1 MNTEMRT
8 ISAGNSFASSM
19 RELWQYRDL
28 VMLFVRR
35 DFVSIYKQTILG
47 PLWIVLQPLLT
58 TITYTIIFSRIAG
71 ISTGGVPPILF
82 YLCGII
88 PWTYFAE
95 CLNKT
100 SNTFIAN
107 SNIFGKVYFPRLAV
121 PVSII
126 ISNLISMGVQFLLF
140 ALIMSIYIIKGETVF
155 SLQSSLLLIPFF
167 VLLLAMLGLGIGLM
181 VTALTTK
188 YRDLRFLVT
197 FGVQLLM
204 FATPVIYPISSVSG
218 KLKTI
223 IELNP
228 VSPIIEG
235 MRHALL
241 HSGQLDASKL
251 LFSSIVVIFTLIA
264 GIFLFNRV
272 EKDFMDTV

>member
-1 MNTEMRT
+1 
-8 ISAGNSFASSM
+8 
-19 RELWQYRDL
+19 
-28 VMLFVRR
+28 
-35 DFVSIYKQTILG
+35 
-47 PLWIVLQPLLT
+47 
-58 TITYTIIFSRIAG
+58 
-71 ISTGGVPPILF
+71 
-82 YLCGII
+82 
-88 PWTYFAE
+88 
-95 CLNKT
+95 
-100 SNTFIAN
+100 
-107 SNIFGKVYFPRLAV
+107 
-121 PVSII
+121 
-126 ISNLISMGVQFLLF
+126 
-140 ALIMSIYIIKGETVF
+140 
-155 SLQSSLLLIPFF
+155 
-167 VLLLAMLGLGIGLM
+167 MLGLGIGLM

>member
-1 MNTEMRT
+1 
-8 ISAGNSFASSM
+8 M